1 MEILR
6 RNHRL
11 VRPIVSEPETACPVL
26 LSPGLAEMA
35 PTLSDLLGPDFAVS
49 TERVGTGGVMVT
61 GPVGPVGVAFLSASY
76 PGVRLLV
83 VDRRWA
89 GRRTGEAVLHL
100 EAGADGYLSS
110 PTIADVASHVQALA
124 RRSLGHASVA

>member
-1 MEILR
+1 MEIL
-6 RNHRL
+6 HRKH
-11 VRPIVSEPETACPVL
+11 RPDHPIVSGATTSCPVL
-26 LSPGLAEMA
+26 LSPGLAEIA

-49 TERVGTGGVMVT
+49 TERIGTGGVMVT
-61 GPVGPVGVAFLSASY
+61 GPVGPVGVAFLRASY

-89 GRRTGEAVLHL
+89 GRRTGEAVIHL

-110 PTIADVASHVQALA
+110 PTIAEVASHVQALS
-124 RRSLGHASVA
+124 RRTSGHASAA